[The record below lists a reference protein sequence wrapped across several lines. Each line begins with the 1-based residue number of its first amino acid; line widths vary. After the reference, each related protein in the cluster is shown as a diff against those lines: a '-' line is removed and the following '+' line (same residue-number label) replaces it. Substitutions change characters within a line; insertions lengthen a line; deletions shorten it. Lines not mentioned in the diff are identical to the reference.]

1 MNSITDLIN
10 DKADEL
16 FTSQTSNPTNSNND
30 FIDLENYSDIK
41 VNENIS
47 AEIIISEPAQNNTND
62 IHQEVVEVN
71 NIVPSTPQEN
81 SIDIEALK
89 SKIYS
94 IKDQLEAIIRLIEH
108 GKQNLSAESIIIAP
122 KASQKAT
129 KNNDRIVEGI
139 FDGEKMIGED
149 GKEYSIPPNYA
160 SKSKLVEGDIL
171 KLTITSYGRFIYK
184 QINPID
190 RSRKIGKLAK
200 DAATDQWY
208 VIENDKKYKV
218 LNASVTFYKGK
229 PGDEAIFIIAS
240 NIPNSW
246 AAIDNIIKQ
255 K

>member
-10 DKADEL
+10 NKADEL
-16 FTSQTSNPTNSNND
+16 FTTQTTNSANSNND

-47 AEIIISEPAQNNTND
+47 AEIIISEPAQNNSND
-62 IHQEVVEVN
+62 TAPNTQ
-71 NIVPSTPQEN
+71 QEN

-94 IKDQLEAIIRLIEH
+94 IKDQLEAVIRLIEH
-108 GKQNLSAESIIIAP
+108 SEQNLCVSAKSIIITP

-139 FDGEKMIGED
+139 FDGEKMIGAD

-160 SKSKLVEGDIL
+160 SKSKLVEGDTL
-171 KLTITSYGRFIYK
+171 KLTITNYGRFIYK

-246 AAIDNIIKQ
+246 AAIDNIIKRYG
-255 K
+255 